1 MALDC
6 SVLLLLT
13 RVRAATAAPELE
25 PLEEEP
31 LELPEPL
38 EELTP
43 LEDPELLL
51 LLLLLELLLPPKVD
65 ELPKLLPPPLQA
77 PRTTVNRT
85 ARPALANV

>member
-25 PLEEEP
+25 PLEEP

-43 LEDPELLL
+43 PEELELEL